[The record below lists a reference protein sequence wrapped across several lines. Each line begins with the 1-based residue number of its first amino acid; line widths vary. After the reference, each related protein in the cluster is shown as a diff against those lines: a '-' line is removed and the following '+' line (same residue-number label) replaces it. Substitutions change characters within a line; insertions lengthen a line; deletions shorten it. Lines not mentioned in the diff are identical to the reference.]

1 MDGMVFLFAVAA
13 AVAVA
18 VLASRAD
25 RRRRRRRASLRQDG
39 DAYVW
44 VELDGSE
51 RRSSRDPR
59 PGWDRE
65 EQGDA
70 DGGDAGDGG
79 GGD

>member
-1 MDGMVFLFAVAA
+1 MDGTIFLVAVIA

-18 VLASRAD
+18 VLANRAD
-25 RRRRRRRASLRQDG
+25 RRRHRRRASLRRDG

-44 VELDGSE
+44 VEFDGSE

-65 EQGDA
+65 ERGDA
-70 DGGDAGDGG
+70 DGDGGDGG
-79 GGD
+79 GD